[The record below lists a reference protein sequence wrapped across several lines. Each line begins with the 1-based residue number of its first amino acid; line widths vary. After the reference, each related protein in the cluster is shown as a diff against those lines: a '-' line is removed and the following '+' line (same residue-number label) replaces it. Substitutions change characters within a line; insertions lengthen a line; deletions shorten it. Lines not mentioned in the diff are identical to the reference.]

1 MEDNG
6 THLMR
11 SEAHSGDLL
20 HLEHLILGIIDQL
33 TRDQHHADIWINKGL
48 KDIGELLG
56 LERAYMQLT
65 DQNFVLKNQ
74 PFLWSRI
81 EADCRPIPQY
91 TMETLRGDILRFT
104 DNSTIRIILPMSLQ
118 DRIIGYMGF
127 ESESCPVILTNENI
141 AILQIFDKLITHIL
155 DQNNKYQ
162 ILSRN
167 EEKFR
172 RLFYCGADMIFVN
185 RIREGGMPGLII
197 EANNLV
203 LSKLGYT
210 RDELFSTNL
219 SKLGMPIK
227 REDMENVLPALL
239 SGETVC
245 YEMVFFS
252 KDGAQIPVEIY
263 ALMFELD
270 YEKAVIT
277 VARDITERKKI
288 ERKLIENNE
297 QLKKML
303 STLEHAQKQMIQQEK
318 LACIGQLAAGIAHE
332 VNNPLGFVSSNFET
346 TKKYCSSFKETMAAY
361 KNFVERIEYIPPED
375 TSAEIQYLHDL
386 EEKNSIDFILSDQG
400 ELFSDIEDGL
410 KRISEIILGL
420 KAFSRQDQSEKFE
433 EYDLNKSIRN
443 SLLITR
449 NDFKYHA
456 TIQENLSDIPKI
468 QACGSRIDQVLINLI
483 LNASDAIKERNL
495 KEFGLITI
503 ATDVEDG
510 FVRCQIEDNGV
521 GIDQQSMDKI
531 FDPFYTTKPP
541 GKGTGMGLSI
551 AYDIIVNQHNGQVF
565 VDSSPMVG
573 TRFIILLPV
582 RQAEAKQ
589 VTENE

>member
-6 THLMR
+6 TYLMG

-20 HLEHLILGIIDQL
+20 HLEYLILGIIDQL
-33 TRDQHHADIWINKGL
+33 TRDHHHSDIWISKGL

-56 LERAYMQLT
+56 LERAYIKLT

-81 EADCRPIPQY
+81 EADCRLIPQY
-91 TMETLRGDILRFT
+91 TMETLKGDILHFT
-104 DNSTIRIILPMSLQ
+104 DNSTIRTILPMNLQ
-118 DRIIGYMGF
+118 NRAIGYMGF

-141 AILQIFDKLITHIL
+141 AILQIFNKLITHIL

-172 RLFYCGADMIFVN
+172 KLFYYGADMIFVN
-185 RIREGGMPGLII
+185 RIREGGLPGPII

-203 LSKLGYT
+203 LDKLGYT

-219 SKLGMPIK
+219 PKLGMPVELEK
-227 REDMENVLPALL
+227 METILPALL
-239 SGETVC
+239 SGEIVC

-252 KDGAQIPVEIY
+252 KGGAQIPVEIY

-303 STLEHAQKQMIQQEK
+303 SKLELAQKQMIQQEK

-346 TKKYCSSFKETMAAY
+346 MKKYCSHFKETMAAY
-361 KNFVERIEYIPPED
+361 RNCIQHISSEN
-375 TSAEIQYLHDL
+375 TSAEIQYLLDL
-386 EEKNSIDFILSDQG
+386 EKKNSIEFILSDHG
-400 ELFSDIEDGL
+400 ELFNDVEDGL
-410 KRISEIILGL
+410 KRINEIIL
-420 KAFSRQDQSEKFE
+420 
-433 EYDLNKSIRN
+433 
-443 SLLITR
+443 
-449 NDFKYHA
+449 
-456 TIQENLSDIPKI
+456 
-468 QACGSRIDQVLINLI
+468 
-483 LNASDAIKERNL
+483 
-495 KEFGLITI
+495 
-503 ATDVEDG
+503 
-510 FVRCQIEDNGV
+510 
-521 GIDQQSMDKI
+521 
-531 FDPFYTTKPP
+531 
-541 GKGTGMGLSI
+541 
-551 AYDIIVNQHNGQVF
+551 VF
-565 VDSSPMVG
+565 
-573 TRFIILLPV
+573 
-582 RQAEAKQ
+582 
-589 VTENE
+589 